1 MASCAGRGAQALPD
15 SLRLPQQ
22 LPVVAPRAL
31 SHRRSD
37 GGLEMLAGC
46 PCRVLLRIAPA
57 VPRAFDRAIDELEPL
72 RIGCAVG
79 WKWQR
84 QHLPDAVVRDSSHHR
99 LAARPP
105 PMPVGIGK
113 IRVGGHETLL
123 DRAYAVGGGVKRG
136 GGARRGAP
144 APRQLE
150 SIDRFG
156 LGGRWLR
163 LAL

>member
-1 MASCAGRGAQALPD
+1 MASYALPGAQALPD
-15 SLRLPQQ
+15 SLRLHQQ
-22 LPVVAPRAL
+22 LPVVDPRDL
-31 SHRRSD
+31 CHRRSD

-84 QHLPDAVVRDSSHHR
+84 QHLPDAVVPDSSHHR

-105 PMPVGIGK
+105 PMPVGIWK
-113 IRVGGHETLL
+113 IRVGGHESLL
-123 DRAYAVGGGVKRG
+123 DREYEVVGGVKPGR
-136 GGARRGAP
+136 RDPRGAP
-144 APRQLE
+144 PQPQPQ
-150 SIDRFG
+150 
-156 LGGRWLR
+156 
-163 LAL
+163 